1 MKRIRTLNGPI
12 PDLAAYRA
20 RARGNATWQ
29 GYRKSWSKAGAA
41 RYKKLIESLTD
52 LQHGL
57 CGYCE
62 IDLRE
67 DDRQVEHV
75 IPQSDPN
82 RGKSGSLDAANMT
95 ACCLGGTKK
104 SGGAEQYLPS
114 VKKNISCGQ
123 AKGGKTLPD
132 GLDPRALPALPSLTS
147 VDFRGRIEADA
158 AACASCGIAAGNVN
172 AAIEMLGLNVER
184 LRLAREKH
192 WDALSNNWQ
201 EHYGDEEIM
210 EEAARM
216 ALLPGKDGRLPKFFT
231 TGRSYFAP
239 LSESVLA
246 ELPQAWI

>member
-12 PDLAAYRA
+12 PDLDAYLA

-29 GYRKSWSKAGAA
+29 GYRRSRSKAGAA

-75 IPQSDPN
+75 IPQSHPQHGAA
-82 RGKSGSLDAANMT
+82 RALDAANMI
-95 ACCLGGTKK
+95 ACCRGGT
-104 SGGAEQYLPS
+104 SDSQNTLGNRPTPRS
-114 VKKNISCGQ
+114 PSCGQ

-132 GLDPRALPALPSLTS
+132 GLDPRVLPALPSLTS
-147 VDFRGRIEADA
+147 VDFSGRIEADA
-158 AACASCGIAAGNVN
+158 AACASCGIAADNVN
-172 AAIEMLGLNVER
+172 AAIEILGLNVER
-184 LRLAREKH
+184 LRLAREGH
-192 WDALSNNWQ
+192 WNALNDSWQ

-210 EEAARM
+210 EAAARM
-216 ALLPGKDGRLPKFFT
+216 ELLPGKDDRLPKFFT
-231 TGRSYFAP
+231 TGRSYFSP
-239 LSESVLA
+239 LSESIL
-246 ELPQAWI
+246 EECPQSWI